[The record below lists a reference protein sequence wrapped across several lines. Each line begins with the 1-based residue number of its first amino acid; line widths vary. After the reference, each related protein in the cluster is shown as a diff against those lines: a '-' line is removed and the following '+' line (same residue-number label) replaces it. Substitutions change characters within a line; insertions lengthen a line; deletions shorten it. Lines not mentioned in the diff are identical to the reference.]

1 MSLRNL
7 ISRCTVALASAGSKL
22 QTLQIRMLAG
32 EVKDSVEHLEPYGF
46 TSHPHAGAEGVAV
59 FPGGDRSHGVVVVVA
74 DRRYRLQGLKTGEV
88 ALYDDIGQCVHLTR
102 EGILIKGAGLPMVI
116 TDTPKLRVEAP
127 IECTHDITDNAE
139 SGGSSMAAMRTV
151 YNNHDHPGDS
161 GGTTS
166 KPNQGM

>member
-102 EGILIKGAGLPMVI
+102 GGILIKGAGLPMVI

-127 IECTHDITDNAE
+127 IECTSDITDNAE
-139 SGGSSMAAMRTV
+139 SGGSSMAAMRAV